1 LLFLSGI
8 HFYLTLPSNAF
19 LDVSPDNKTTGY
31 RVKLPNP
38 SIWMAIGKSGYLTD
52 VSSDC
57 TFKFN
62 CVDPQTVFDM
72 LHSIS
77 TSKATGIDQ
86 IPGKILKLA
95 APAITQSI
103 TMLFNYSIVTES
115 FPSEWKIAK
124 VIPLH
129 KSGPRNLLDNYRPIS
144 ILPAI
149 SKVFEKILYKQLF
162 NHLNA
167 NNLISKFQFGFRPL
181 HSTAD
186 ALLHSTN
193 EWYSNMDDGLFNI
206 AVFLDFMARNCGH
219 GF

>member
-1 LLFLSGI
+1 
-8 HFYLTLPSNAF
+8 
-19 LDVSPDNKTTGY
+19 
-31 RVKLPNP
+31 
-38 SIWMAIGKSGYLTD
+38 LTD
-52 VSSDC
+52 VSSYDC

-115 FPSEWKIAK
+115 FPSEWKISK

-129 KSGPRNLLDNYRPIS
+129 KSVPRNLLDNYRPIS

-149 SKVFEKILYKQLF
+149 SKVFEKTLYKQLF

-186 ALLHSTN
+186 TLLHSTN
-193 EWYSNMDDGLFNI
+193 EWYSNMDHGLFGSWFVI
-206 AVFLDFMARNCGH
+206 LQCFWI
-219 GF
+219 

>member
-1 LLFLSGI
+1 MLTHAIKCLRFLNS
-8 HFYLTLPSNAF
+8 FT
-19 LDVSPDNKTTGY
+19 
-31 RVKLPNP
+31 
-38 SIWMAIGKSGYLTD
+38 GYLTD
-52 VSSDC
+52 VSSGC

-77 TSKATGIDQ
+77 TSKATGFDQ
-86 IPGKILKLA
+86 IPGQILKLA
-95 APAITQSI
+95 GPAITQSI

-149 SKVFEKILYKQLF
+149 TKGHVTRCNFSCNLQCNSTLERCKIAKYESSLY
-162 NHLNA
+162 
-167 NNLISKFQFGFRPL
+167 SDR
-181 HSTAD
+181 
-186 ALLHSTN
+186 
-193 EWYSNMDDGLFNI
+193 
-206 AVFLDFMARNCGH
+206 
-219 GF
+219 